1 MNSLAEGIRLTS
13 GDRILTTDQGQ
24 ALFKVRGNVALRRN
38 VRIGLTNM
46 DRTEILGGLEAGD
59 EIILSDMSDYAHRK
73 EIRIR

>member
-1 MNSLAEGIRLTS
+1 
-13 GDRILTTDQGQ
+13 
-24 ALFKVRGNVALRRN
+24 VALRRN